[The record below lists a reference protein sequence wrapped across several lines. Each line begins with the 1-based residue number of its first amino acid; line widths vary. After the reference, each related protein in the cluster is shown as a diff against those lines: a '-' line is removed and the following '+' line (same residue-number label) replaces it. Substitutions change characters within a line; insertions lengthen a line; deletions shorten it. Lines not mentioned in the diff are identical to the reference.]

1 MDMIRID
8 DIRGLIGSH
17 DGPCVSIYMPTH
29 SGGRKEVEQDPIRFK
44 NQVQKA
50 ERALVANGV
59 RTAVARELI
68 GRVQPLL
75 EDWNFWN
82 HQSEGLALF
91 LSRDNIRH
99 YRLPAQF
106 DEVTMVGER
115 FYIKPLVPLLTNDGK
130 FYILSLSKDHVRLL
144 QGTRDSVSEVKL
156 DSVPSGMEDALKF
169 EDIEAE
175 KKFYTG
181 SPQRGP
187 GANSDVAFFS
197 AGSNELDHKNALLR
211 YFQKVDRGLWNV
223 LREERAPLV
232 LAGVEYVFPLFR
244 EASRYPNIVEGIP
257 GNPDNESPAELHR
270 KAWEIVR
277 PRFESA
283 QMFARQKFENL
294 KGTGSGQ
301 VSDALAEILPAA
313 HAGRIDT
320 LFVPRQE
327 HRYGKYRSGDAEVNV
342 HDRPANGDEE
352 LYDLATAHTLV
363 NSGTVFA
370 VKAIAMPGGR
380 DVAAI
385 FRY

>member
-1 MDMIRID
+1 MDMIRMD
-8 DIRGLIGSH
+8 DIRGLIAAH
-17 DGPCVSIYMPTH
+17 QGPCVSIYMPTH
-29 SGGRKEVEQDPIRFK
+29 RGGRKKVEQDPIRFR
-44 NQVQKA
+44 NQVHKA
-50 ERALVANGV
+50 EKALAAQGV
-59 RTAVARELI
+59 RTTLARELI

-75 EDWNFWN
+75 EDWNFWS
-82 HQSEGLALF
+82 HQSDGLALF
-91 LSRDNIRH
+91 LSKESVRH

-106 DEVTMVGER
+106 SEMTMVGDR

-130 FYILSLSKDHVRLL
+130 FYVLALSKERVRLL
-144 QGTRDSVSEVKL
+144 QGTRDSVSEIRL
-156 DSVPSGMEDALKF
+156 DSVPSGMGDALKF

-187 GANSDVAFFS
+187 GASSDVAFFS

-211 YFQKVDRGLWNV
+211 YFQKVDRGLWSV
-223 LREERAPLV
+223 LHEERAPLV
-232 LAGVEYVFPLFR
+232 LAGVEYIFPLFR

-257 GNPDNESPAELHR
+257 GNPDNDQPAELHR
-270 KAWEIVR
+270 KAWELVR

-283 QMFARQKFENL
+283 QMFAKQKFENL
-294 KGTGSGQ
+294 KGTGSGHA
-301 VSDALAEILPAA
+301 SDVLAEIVPAA

-320 LFVPRQE
+320 LFVPEQSQQ
-327 HRYGKYRSGDAEVNV
+327 YGTYRPGNAEVQT
-342 HDRPANGDEE
+342 HDQNAKGNED
-352 LYDLATAHTLV
+352 LYDLAAVHTLV

-370 VKAIAMPGGR
+370 VNPVAMPGGR